1 MVLDQKTCSLVRCLL
16 CAICYIASLTAL
28 TACSYTEFRLFY
40 DLRNQVKACLVLREA
55 PRSHLQAGSVLIP
68 SGTTMALNKLGVL
81 VRIEYLSLAY

>member
-55 PRSHLQAGSVLIP
+55 PRSHLHWQRLDSFRYYY
-68 SGTTMALNKLGVL
+68 GTQQVG
-81 VRIEYLSLAY
+81 RSCSD